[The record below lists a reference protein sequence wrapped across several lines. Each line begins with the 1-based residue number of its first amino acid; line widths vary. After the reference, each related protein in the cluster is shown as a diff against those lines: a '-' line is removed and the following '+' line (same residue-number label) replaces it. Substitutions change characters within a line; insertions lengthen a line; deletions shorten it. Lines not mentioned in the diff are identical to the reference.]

1 MRALA
6 GLIDAALIV
15 GQTRVEG
22 SGEALDT
29 TAFGA
34 MAAHVAQSLGAAGL
48 LSSEPVHIVIGNRPR
63 DLAALLGIWRAGG
76 VAVPVHA
83 STPEAVRAALQA
95 RTKARFA
102 VDGAEVR
109 QIADDPPSPRPL
121 LQDAAIIVFTSGSTG
136 EPKGVVLG
144 HDRLAGKLDVL
155 ARILNIHTE
164 DTIIA
169 PLQLNFIFGIWV
181 GLLTMMSGARLVLLP
196 RFSVDAARASFR
208 EGATVFGC
216 VPTMLRMLMAEESIA
231 APKLRMILTGG
242 EPLGAALAR
251 TIRSRLPD
259 AAMFDLF
266 GLTETGSCDFCL
278 APSDQPQGLGSIGR
292 PTESVTFR
300 IAADG
305 ASGGELQIKTPYGM
319 LGYLDNPALTES
331 AFSDGFFCT
340 GDLARLRDDGR
351 VELVGRAQ
359 EIVSRA
365 GHKIAPLEIDGLL
378 AEHPD
383 VAAALTAGVPDAQV
397 GERLHVVV
405 VARPGA
411 ALDEVALRAW
421 AAERIERYKL
431 PDAFHFRDALP
442 LGRTGKA
449 DRGAVARLV
458 QETAKC
464 GREIQL

>member
-6 GLIDAALIV
+6 GFIDAALIA

-34 MAAHVAQSLGAAGL
+34 MAAHVAQSLSSLGL
-48 LSSEPVHIVIGNRPR
+48 LPSEPVHIVIGNRPR

-76 VAVPVHA
+76 VAVPVHV
-83 STPEAVRAALQA
+83 STPDAVRAALQA

-109 QIADDPPSPRPL
+109 QIADDLPPPRPL
-121 LQDAAIIVFTSGSTG
+121 LQDAAVIVFTSGSTG

-144 HDRLAGKLDVL
+144 HGRLAGKLAVL
-155 ARILNIHTE
+155 ARILNIHIE
-164 DTIIA
+164 DAIIA

-196 RFSVDAARASFR
+196 RFSVDAARESFR

-251 TIRSRLPD
+251 TIRSRLPN

-278 APSDQPQGLGSIGR
+278 APSDQPQGLGTIGK
-292 PTESVTFR
+292 PTENVAFR

-340 GDLARLRDDGR
+340 GDLARLREDGR
-351 VELVGRAQ
+351 VELVGRAK

-411 ALDEVALRAW
+411 ALDEAALRAW

-449 DRGAVARLV
+449 DRGAVASLV
-458 QETAKC
+458 QETTKC
-464 GREIQL
+464 GREIQP

>member
-6 GLIDAALIV
+6 GLIDAALIA

-34 MAAHVAQSLGAAGL
+34 LAAHFAQSLGAAPL
-48 LSSEPVHIVIGNRPR
+48 LPSEPVHIVIGNRPR

-83 STPEAVRAALQA
+83 STPDAVHAALQA

-109 QIADDPPSPRPL
+109 QIADDPPPPRPL
-121 LQDAAIIVFTSGSTG
+121 LQDAAVIVFTSGSTG

-144 HDRLAGKLDVL
+144 HDRLAGKLAVL
-155 ARILNIHTE
+155 ARILNIHIE
-164 DTIIA
+164 DAIIA

-181 GLLTMMSGARLVLLP
+181 GLLTMMSGAHLVLLP
-196 RFSVDAARASFR
+196 RFSVEAARESFR

-242 EPLGAALAR
+242 EPLGAALGR
-251 TIRSRLPD
+251 TIRAKLPN

-278 APSDQPQGLGSIGR
+278 APSDQPQGLGTIGK
-292 PTESVTFR
+292 PTENVAFR

-340 GDLARLRDDGR
+340 GDLARLREDGR
-351 VELVGRAQ
+351 VELVGRAK

-411 ALDEVALRAW
+411 ALDEAALRAW

-431 PDAFHFRDALP
+431 PDTFHFRDALP

>member
-6 GLIDAALIV
+6 GLIDAALIA

-48 LSSEPVHIVIGNRPR
+48 LPPEPVHIVIGNRPR

-83 STPEAVRAALQA
+83 STPDAVRAALQA

-109 QIADDPPSPRPL
+109 QIADDLAPRRPL
-121 LQDAAIIVFTSGSTG
+121 LRDAAVIVFTSGSTG

-155 ARILNIHTE
+155 ARILNIHIE
-164 DTIIA
+164 DAIIA

-196 RFSVDAARASFR
+196 RFSVDAARESFR

-278 APSDQPQGLGSIGR
+278 APSDQPQGLGTIGR
-292 PTESVTFR
+292 PTENVTFR
-300 IAADG
+300 ISADG
-305 ASGGELQIKTPYGM
+305 ASGGELQITTPYGM

-351 VELVGRAQ
+351 VELVGRAK

-383 VAAALTAGVPDAQV
+383 VAAALTAGVPDAHV

-411 ALDEVALRAW
+411 ALDEASLRAW

-449 DRGAVARLV
+449 DRGAVVRLV
-458 QETAKC
+458 QDST
-464 GREIQL
+464 

>member
-1 MRALA
+1 
-6 GLIDAALIV
+6 
-15 GQTRVEG
+15 
-22 SGEALDT
+22 
-29 TAFGA
+29 
-34 MAAHVAQSLGAAGL
+34 
-48 LSSEPVHIVIGNRPR
+48 
-63 DLAALLGIWRAGG
+63 
-76 VAVPVHA
+76 
-83 STPEAVRAALQA
+83 
-95 RTKARFA
+95 
-102 VDGAEVR
+102 
-109 QIADDPPSPRPL
+109 
-121 LQDAAIIVFTSGSTG
+121 
-136 EPKGVVLG
+136 
-144 HDRLAGKLDVL
+144 
-155 ARILNIHTE
+155 
-164 DTIIA
+164 
-169 PLQLNFIFGIWV
+169 
-181 GLLTMMSGARLVLLP
+181 MSGARLVLLP

-208 EGATVFGC
+208 EGATVLGC
-216 VPTMLRMLMAEESIA
+216 VPTMLRMLMAEELA

-251 TIRSRLPD
+251 TIRAKLPN

-292 PTESVTFR
+292 PTADVAFR
-300 IAADG
+300 IAENDG

-331 AFSDGFFCT
+331 AFSDGFFRT

-351 VELVGRAQ
+351 VELVGRAK

-383 VAAALTAGVPDAQV
+383 VAAALAAGVPDAQV
-397 GERLHVVV
+397 GERLHVVI

-411 ALDEVALRAW
+411 ALDEATLRAW

-449 DRGAVARLV
+449 DRGAVAALV
-458 QETAKC
+458 S
-464 GREIQL
+464 RS